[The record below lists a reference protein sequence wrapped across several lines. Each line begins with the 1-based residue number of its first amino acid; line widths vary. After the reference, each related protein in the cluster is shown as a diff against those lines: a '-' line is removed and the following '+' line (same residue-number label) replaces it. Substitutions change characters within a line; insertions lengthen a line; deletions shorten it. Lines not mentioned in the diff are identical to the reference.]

1 MYDTRRSSVSDKDD
15 EMTTETALE
24 GSDRGTPEVSSTV
37 ESAARDDKES
47 KKLKTEGVCTCAEL
61 QDVQC
66 TLETKE
72 LWEKFHELGTEMIVT
87 KTGR

>member
-1 MYDTRRSSVSDKDD
+1 
-15 EMTTETALE
+15 MTAETALE
-24 GSDRGTPEVSSTV
+24 DSERGTPEVSSTV
-37 ESAARDDKES
+37 ESATRDDKEDR
-47 KKLKTEGVCTCAEL
+47 KKLKPEGVCTCAEL